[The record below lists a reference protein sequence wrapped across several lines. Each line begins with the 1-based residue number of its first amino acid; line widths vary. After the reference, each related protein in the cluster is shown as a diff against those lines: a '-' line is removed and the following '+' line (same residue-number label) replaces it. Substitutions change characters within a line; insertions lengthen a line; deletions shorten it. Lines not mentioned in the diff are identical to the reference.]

1 MQKTLGKG
9 KADFVY
15 KTKGILATVICCR
28 LARSRQFLRR
38 HSAATRQVLYFT
50 KGRDMLDKEMDV
62 AFIIRHIRI
71 LRYFLKTVL
80 DKD

>member
-1 MQKTLGKG
+1 
-9 KADFVY
+9 
-15 KTKGILATVICCR
+15 
-28 LARSRQFLRR
+28 
-38 HSAATRQVLYFT
+38 
-50 KGRDMLDKEMDV
+50 MLDKEMDV

>member
-9 KADFVY
+9 KANFVF
-15 KTKGILATVICCR
+15 KTSGILGMLMCCR
-28 LARSRQFLRR
+28 LARKRDYLRNK
-38 HSAATRQVLYFT
+38 SAKTRQVLYFM
-50 KGRDMLDKEMDV
+50 KGRELLDKEMDV
-62 AFIIRHIRI
+62 AFIIRHVRI